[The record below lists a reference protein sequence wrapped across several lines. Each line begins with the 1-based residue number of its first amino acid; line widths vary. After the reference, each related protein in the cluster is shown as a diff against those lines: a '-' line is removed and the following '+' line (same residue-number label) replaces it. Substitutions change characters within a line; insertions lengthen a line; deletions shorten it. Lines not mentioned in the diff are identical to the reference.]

1 LEDRTNW
8 VRRFAQAYN
17 VSEEEARENL
27 GRAHRFDDIDDS
39 ILENKVLDFLTK
51 NAKITNK

>member
-1 LEDRTNW
+1 